1 MDDVSE
7 RADTAVPEHHI
18 VKADEVDQTGTDIS
32 PVSDEQLMEEVA
44 EGLRQERVSG
54 TTPSAPGEVPME
66 AGKPYRRP
74 ELRRDAAAP
83 PQPLQ
88 PPPPAPVQQN
98 SERHTDSLSLAQ
110 LRQFVQEMP
119 RIEQPAYAFEYA
131 DSQPFAEEI
140 EEWFQYSEFDRAM
153 LLGMKSSFEKKWAS
167 FLEAQNAE
175 SSQISWIDT
184 TDDQRMAFMAQMV
197 NGIREREVSVRLEA
211 LEVVCYIVTGVWGT
225 TAGRDVDDYLED
237 PSPKETT
244 EVPKS
249 KSLQINWI
257 ENSANLVLESS
268 GLAPLFECLRRVFE
282 RNRTSYSSESASA
295 GGESANPASLAV
307 MEREANL
314 ILTAFYMIVEVGR
327 KQEAQD
333 PRHTPLRNALIGL
346 KPNLLVFLV
355 EVIARLRW
363 DDSANIPL
371 TRIILLFWKSLLL
384 FFGGSDELKR
394 AKEELEPK
402 FKEREDDTSRRT
414 PFLTA
419 SPLDYHIFRQ
429 EITSKYPA
437 YNPPPPVVPLELEN
451 NSILPPLPQH
461 PSRGASSNG
470 LFSGVGPSV
479 AGGNGSIL
487 HQSVHIATPAPSPP
501 PSPIGPGGKAGKKQ
515 NYQTNQNFPFMYP
528 PLDVSSN
535 DIGGKG
541 TTELQDVLVGK
552 RWEGSDVPASIIEA
566 GKLFST
572 HVKMTR
578 AMRQLWEERERF
590 MKYDRGWYLDDSG
603 TTSDENIPDELL
615 EDFQDLNLKQGKKN
629 TLGWSPSKETDDEDI
644 QQRLDAVES
653 FYTQALVHL
662 QSITIVFLKII
673 LTNVSAMVNQTQ
685 GGQGM
690 SDGYGVNGS
699 GPGPASIAEDLNSE
713 AAIEELDNIRL
724 REITGKAISGS
735 LLLLVKWFKRSHI
748 LKFEYMTQLLLDSN
762 YLPLILKMFAHQ
774 DIDQAV
780 AQRFDRK
787 ELGFFHFCLLQS
799 DQPPE
804 PSHSDEESSG
814 DEAVPPP
821 ITRHR
826 SRVDPGNT
834 SVRVQSPDN
843 AFEEFLNEPDLPR
856 PEVDE
861 LGYPTAPPP
870 KEPIKVF
877 SFRNFFSAIN
887 YLHIMQKIT
896 RDKAHRCLLLV
907 QYKSSTILRKGL
919 KIPDPHLRFYTL
931 KLFKSQ
937 VPYCGRK
944 WRQSNM
950 RVITAIYLYCRP
962 ELRDDWLAGSDID
975 AEVEEALPLEQA
987 LRGLTHWWHLRRYK
1001 DVMGGEEGASLM
1013 EEERDFFVRELEAM
1027 GWGVAGE
1034 EMLNGASE
1042 EAEMAAAG
1050 GQLPEGTEWDGGP
1063 LQMEGW

>member
-1 MDDVSE
+1 MDDASE
-7 RADTAVPEHHI
+7 PADTAVPEHHI

-32 PVSDEQLMEEVA
+32 PVSDDQLMEEVA

-54 TTPSAPGEVPME
+54 STPSAPGEVPME

-83 PQPLQ
+83 PLPLQ
-88 PPPPAPVQQN
+88 PPPPAPVQQS
-98 SERHTDSLSLAQ
+98 SERPTDSLSLAQ

-119 RIEQPAYAFEYA
+119 RIEQPAYAFVYA

-184 TDDQRMAFMAQMV
+184 TDDQRRAFMAQMV

-211 LEVVCYIVTGVWGT
+211 LEVVCYTVTGVWGT
-225 TAGRDVDDYLED
+225 TAGRDVDDYPED
-237 PSPKETT
+237 PSPMETA

-249 KSLQINWI
+249 KSLQISWI
-257 ENSANLVLESS
+257 ENNANLVLESS
-268 GLAPLFECLRRVFE
+268 GLAPLFECLCRIFE
-282 RNRTSYSSESASA
+282 RNRTSYSSEPASA
-295 GGESANPASLAV
+295 GAESANPASLAA

-603 TTSDENIPDELL
+603 APSDENIPDELL
-615 EDFQDLNLKQGKKN
+615 EDFQDLDLKQGKKN
-629 TLGWSPSKETDDEDI
+629 TPRWSPSKETDDEDI
-644 QQRLDAVES
+644 QRRLDAVES
-653 FYTQALVHL
+653 FYVSFPRIFRIPGLT
-662 QSITIVFLKII
+662 SFLDASACAFAIHHHCI
-673 LTNVSAMVNQTQ
+673 LEDNPDKCQC
-685 GGQGM
+685 
-690 SDGYGVNGS
+690 YGE
-699 GPGPASIAEDLNSE
+699 PDPRQPRHE
-713 AAIEELDNIRL
+713 
-724 REITGKAISGS
+724 
-735 LLLLVKWFKRSHI
+735 
-748 LKFEYMTQLLLDSN
+748 
-762 YLPLILKMFAHQ
+762 
-774 DIDQAV
+774 
-780 AQRFDRK
+780 
-787 ELGFFHFCLLQS
+787 S

-821 ITRHR
+821 IARHR
-826 SRVDPGNT
+826 SQVDPGNS
-834 SVRVQSPDN
+834 SVRVQSPED

-1027 GWGVAGE
+1027 GWGFAGE
-1034 EMLNGASE
+1034 EMLNGTSE

>member
-1 MDDVSE
+1 MDHTPES
-7 RADTAVPEHHI
+7 ADTAMQEHHI

-32 PVSDEQLMEEVA
+32 PIPDDQLMEEVA
-44 EGLRQERVSG
+44 EGLRQERVSRA
-54 TTPSAPGEVPME
+54 TSSALGELPME
-66 AGKPYRRP
+66 TGRSYRRP

-83 PQPLQ
+83 PPPLQ
-88 PPPPAPVQQN
+88 APPPAPVHQI
-98 SERHTDSLSLAQ
+98 SERPPDSLSLAQ
-110 LRQFVQEMP
+110 LRQLVQEMP
-119 RIEQPAYAFEYA
+119 RVEQPAYAFEYA
-131 DSQPFAEEI
+131 DSQPFAEEV

-153 LLGMKSSFEKKWAS
+153 LMSMKSSFAKKWAS
-167 FLEAQNAE
+167 FLDGQNVD
-175 SSQISWIDT
+175 SSQNSWIDI
-184 TDDQRMAFMAQMV
+184 TDGERKTFMSHIISSLQA
-197 NGIREREVSVRLEA
+197 REVSVHLEA
-211 LEVVCYIVTGVWGT
+211 LEVICYILSGVWGI
-225 TAGRDVDDYLED
+225 TAGRAVDDYPED
-237 PSPKETT
+237 PSPKEAA
-244 EVPKS
+244 EAPKS
-249 KSLQINWI
+249 KSLQIKWI
-257 ENSANLVLESS
+257 EKNANLFLESS
-268 GLAPLFECLRRVFE
+268 GLGPLLECLCRAFE
-282 RNRTSYSSESASA
+282 RNGTSYGA
-295 GGESANPASLAV
+295 ESANPASLAAI
-307 MEREANL
+307 EREANL

-327 KQEAQD
+327 KQEACDQ
-333 PRHTPLRNALIGL
+333 RHTPLRDALMGL

-355 EVIARLRW
+355 EIIARLRW

-384 FFGGSDELKR
+384 FFGGSDDLRR
-394 AKEELEPK
+394 AKEELEPS

-437 YNPPPPVVPLELEN
+437 YNPPPPLVPLELEN

-461 PSRGASSNG
+461 PSRATSSNG

-479 AGGNGSIL
+479 AGGSGSIL

-590 MKYDRGWYLDDSG
+590 MKYDRGWYLDDNG
-603 TTSDENIPDELL
+603 AASDENIPIELV
-615 EDFQDLNLKQGKKN
+615 EDLHGLALKQGRMGIS
-629 TLGWSPSKETDDEDI
+629 GWSSAKETDDEDI
-644 QQRLDAVES
+644 QRRLAAVES

-673 LTNVSAMVNQTQ
+673 LTNVSAMVNQAQ

-690 SDGYGVNGS
+690 SDAHGVNGS
-699 GPGPASIAEDLNSE
+699 GPGHGTVPHDSNCD

-774 DIDQAV
+774 DVDQAV
-780 AQRFDRK
+780 AQKFDRK
-787 ELGFFHFCLLQS
+787 ELGFFHFCHLQS

-804 PSHSDEESSG
+804 PSQLDEDSSG

-821 ITRHR
+821 IARHR
-826 SRVDPGNT
+826 PEMAAGN
-834 SVRVQSPDN
+834 SSARGPSPEDGF
-843 AFEEFLNEPDLPR
+843 AEFMDDHEPPR

-870 KEPIKVF
+870 KEPITVF

-1027 GWGVAGE
+1027 GWGFAGE
-1034 EMLNGASE
+1034 EIPNGVGE
-1042 EAEMAAAG
+1042 EAEMAAAS
-1050 GQLPEGTEWDGGP
+1050 GQLADSTEWDGGP